1 MPVLINK
8 QKRNT
13 RTTPPRSGK
22 KTTSALAVS
31 GERKRKPG
39 STSSPQ
45 RATKRPPNKKKSI
58 NAAAEKKR
66 GADRVHYESS
76 IHLKVLQK
84 EVAKE
89 RKKRRELKLPE
100 EAVNLPVSIKQT
112 FFRLSDKNEPI
123 RTGKWLSDLCAR
135 SKRSDNNTTHEML
148 TVLHKMGVDVGRAI
162 FSREQ
167 NGKNHQDKKL
177 RDNRQYD
184 KWFMGKYAKLN
195 LWVSQGGGGENDI
208 HSINDLCTDDDL
220 KKFVKKNLKAYDE
233 GNLEQKYVNML
244 DAMNFPW
251 RPFNESFQI
260 LCSYYMENGNMDIN
274 EEDNPQLFRFA
285 QTMRKLKAEKKIDK
299 AEEAML
305 SNIGFPW
312 QVVSV
317 SSKSWKSKKQSCKS
331 RASEKDGS
339 RVISVTSPTGKKIAL
354 SSSFASFS
362 GNTCANRSSNIA
374 FDNSPLNRDLDIS
387 DESRIKL
394 GNSSSQLMKGGN
406 YFLPFEEDDN
416 ASDNSFNYK
425 DKDDESDLTETDICF
440 SSSSSKGED
449 EDKNKEEEHDESTA
463 MSEEGSKETGGN
475 KRQGKNISY
484 ISEEGSGN
492 EGSGNEGDDNE
503 GDDNEGDGNEGG
515 DNEGGDNNDSALIVL
530 QFHPRV
536 GFQSRV
542 CSHCKKEQTRH
553 RCHKQSD
560 KGIMLHHSIRVCGL
574 STCHDCR
581 LKEDYENT
589 GRCIGCNREEVEEEK
604 KKKAQAQAKA
614 AKPMAKA
621 KYNMEML
628 EKMNVAE
635 VRKLCTKEGIKFGQ
649 KRLPGCLKL
658 LKTHFKL
665 S

>member
-220 KKFVKKNLKAYDE
+220 KKFVK
-233 GNLEQKYVNML
+233 
-244 DAMNFPW
+244 F
-251 RPFNESFQI
+251 F
-260 LCSYYMENGNMDIN
+260 
-274 EEDNPQLFRFA
+274 
-285 QTMRKLKAEKKIDK
+285 
-299 AEEAML
+299 
-305 SNIGFPW
+305 
-312 QVVSV
+312 
-317 SSKSWKSKKQSCKS
+317 
-331 RASEKDGS
+331 
-339 RVISVTSPTGKKIAL
+339 
-354 SSSFASFS
+354 
-362 GNTCANRSSNIA
+362 
-374 FDNSPLNRDLDIS
+374 
-387 DESRIKL
+387 
-394 GNSSSQLMKGGN
+394 
-406 YFLPFEEDDN
+406 
-416 ASDNSFNYK
+416 
-425 DKDDESDLTETDICF
+425 
-440 SSSSSKGED
+440 
-449 EDKNKEEEHDESTA
+449 
-463 MSEEGSKETGGN
+463 
-475 KRQGKNISY
+475 
-484 ISEEGSGN
+484 
-492 EGSGNEGDDNE
+492 
-503 GDDNEGDGNEGG
+503 
-515 DNEGGDNNDSALIVL
+515 
-530 QFHPRV
+530 
-536 GFQSRV
+536 
-542 CSHCKKEQTRH
+542 
-553 RCHKQSD
+553 
-560 KGIMLHHSIRVCGL
+560 
-574 STCHDCR
+574 
-581 LKEDYENT
+581 
-589 GRCIGCNREEVEEEK
+589 
-604 KKKAQAQAKA
+604 
-614 AKPMAKA
+614 
-621 KYNMEML
+621 
-628 EKMNVAE
+628 
-635 VRKLCTKEGIKFGQ
+635 
-649 KRLPGCLKL
+649 
-658 LKTHFKL
+658 
-665 S
+665 